1 MELKFHTEGG
11 RQVITS
17 RQFNGKVILN
27 DDKCSDGNTIGYYDN
42 CAKLLQSCPT
52 LCNRMDCSLPGSSV
66 HGILQARILELP
78 FHPLGDRPNSG
89 SEPVSLA
96 SPALAG
102 RFFTMST
109 TWGSPARPVPG
120 GNI

>member
-78 FHPLGDRPNSG
+78 FLPPGDLLHPGM
-89 SEPVSLA
+89 EPTSSA

-102 RFFTMST
+102 RFLT
-109 TWGSPARPVPG
+109 TAVPG
-120 GNI
+120 KPNELH